1 MMNKLFTIKKG
12 IVIAITLATVLP
24 CAVFAQTP
32 PENLIIEFQSQPL
45 FQELN
50 FLPGDSVT
58 RWVKVTNNTPGAEDI
73 IVDAINVSDPDN
85 LGSAFSILI
94 QEGATAVYSGTLAE
108 LFSAGEVLLSNV
120 SGDGGQAQYF
130 FTAQFLGPSGDEFQ
144 EKTLGFDLLV
154 GFSGGTIDGPGE
166 QPITIVTT
174 SIGGEGGG
182 GGGGGGNGPPTSNG
196 LTIYNETAI
205 TGSSPDTVGAVVAWD
220 TNYNSTSRVIYGTVA
235 GVFDYNSPPNYG
247 YPFSTPEFDTPAITN
262 GVTHHIVT
270 LTGLTPDVTYYYRV
284 VSTASPPT
292 VGYERSFTPSRNGA
306 LAQGGDTQNNG
317 GTNSSS
323 IFVSG
328 SSLGLGAGGVGGES
342 EGTSDES
349 GVISNSFGFNN
360 EPSAG
365 NGTSLSEEAGDTGLT
380 GGNQLALASFGDIDG
395 WWWFLLLILILLF
408 VLWMMSRRG
417 NQQ

>member
-1 MMNKLFTIKKG
+1 M
-12 IVIAITLATVLP
+12 
-24 CAVFAQTP
+24 
-32 PENLIIEFQSQPL
+32 
-45 FQELN
+45 
-50 FLPGDSVT
+50 
-58 RWVKVTNNTPGAEDI
+58 
-73 IVDAINVSDPDN
+73 
-85 LGSAFSILI
+85 
-94 QEGATAVYSGTLAE
+94 
-108 LFSAGEVLLSNV
+108 
-120 SGDGGQAQYF
+120 
-130 FTAQFLGPSGDEFQ
+130 
-144 EKTLGFDLLV
+144 
-154 GFSGGTIDGPGE
+154 
-166 QPITIVTT
+166 
-174 SIGGEGGG
+174 
-182 GGGGGGNGPPTSNG
+182 
-196 LTIYNETAI
+196 
-205 TGSSPDTVGAVVAWD
+205 
-220 TNYNSTSRVIYGTVA
+220 
-235 GVFDYNSPPNYG
+235 
-247 YPFSTPEFDTPAITN
+247 
-262 GVTHHIVT
+262 T

-349 GVISNSFGFNN
+349 GVISNNFGFNN

-380 GGNQLALASFGDIDG
+380 GGNQLALASFGDIGG